1 MRLSHEARVLVLVI
15 ASVFAYTLLLVA
27 LFQVLELLDLQDQV
41 ARIATFAGSSA
52 CPPGGPAH
60 DVLFPIQFPRSS

>member
-27 LFQVLELLDLQDQV
+27 LLQVLELLDLQDQV
-41 ARIATFAGSSA
+41 ARVAAFSA